1 MLGGPGSWSLRLA
14 SSVSARHAVVATAAA
29 AVGSVAYV
37 RTWHPKTIPLKDP
50 SKQNL
55 VLDRPLMEAMC
66 GAIGEVAQI
75 CVMYPLETIKVR
87 CQSDGI
93 AAATVLQQLL
103 AKGAPSAARVLY
115 AGFLSAALSSILV
128 GSVHYASFCIS
139 KRMALQ
145 AAGSNGSSSDANLL
159 AATVGA
165 LATALVES
173 PVEMFRHQAQ
183 AGVGNGN
190 FLSEMVT
197 SMQKHGPGALY
208 WGFVPFLI
216 ESFPYDITELGTYSQ
231 LHDMRE
237 EALRKSSP
245 GSKWM
250 AQVPEQAWDI
260 GIGAAAGVASVLVS
274 MPFDVIKTY
283 MQTHCAEAA
292 AAGAG
297 GQLAA
302 FFATGSRMVAA
313 GGPGALF
320 VGLVP
325 RLVQQ
330 VPSTTIC
337 WWAIEQARDML
348 EPYTKP

>member
-1 MLGGPGSWSLRLA
+1 MTVFSPSGTPLVQQTVMLL
-14 SSVSARHAVVATAAA
+14 
-29 AVGSVAYV
+29 
-37 RTWHPKTIPLKDP
+37 
-50 SKQNL
+50 
-55 VLDRPLMEAMC
+55 
-66 GAIGEVAQI
+66 
-75 CVMYPLETIKVR
+75 CVILWPQVR

-197 SMQKHGPGALY
+197 SVQKHVSVTKQRPG
-208 WGFVPFLI
+208 F
-216 ESFPYDITELGTYSQ
+216 
-231 LHDMRE
+231 
-237 EALRKSSP
+237 
-245 GSKWM
+245 
-250 AQVPEQAWDI
+250 
-260 GIGAAAGVASVLVS
+260 
-274 MPFDVIKTY
+274 
-283 MQTHCAEAA
+283 
-292 AAGAG
+292 
-297 GQLAA
+297 
-302 FFATGSRMVAA
+302 
-313 GGPGALF
+313 
-320 VGLVP
+320 
-325 RLVQQ
+325 
-330 VPSTTIC
+330 
-337 WWAIEQARDML
+337 
-348 EPYTKP
+348 